1 MEKTGVKPAAV
12 NEEVIRAAVHAAI
25 ANNPKAV
32 ADFKAGK
39 HAAVNKI
46 KGDVMKANKG
56 VPNELVQRLLDQ
68 ELAKLPG
75 ELPQRH

>member
-1 MEKTGVKPAAV
+1 
-12 NEEVIRAAVHAAI
+12 
-25 ANNPKAV
+25 
-32 ADFKAGK
+32 
-39 HAAVNKI
+39 
-46 KGDVMKANKG
+46 MKANKG